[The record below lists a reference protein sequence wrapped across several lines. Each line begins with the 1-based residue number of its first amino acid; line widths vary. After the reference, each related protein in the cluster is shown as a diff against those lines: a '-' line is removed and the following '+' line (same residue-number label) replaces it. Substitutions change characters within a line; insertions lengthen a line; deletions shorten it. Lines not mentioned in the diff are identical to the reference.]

1 MQGQRNKTGSKH
13 KQATEAEVARV
24 LTCVALHGSITEE
37 NIMTFLKVFFM
48 FMTLD
53 LAWQAWK
60 VGMRQLG
67 KLLAVCS
74 VLGFGGTV
82 FFDSPI
88 LLVPL
93 IGALVL
99 GFTANYQMRKY
110 RVGRYKDLG

>member
-1 MQGQRNKTGSKH
+1 MKGQRIKTGSKRTL
-13 KQATEAEVARV
+13 ATAVEVTRV
-24 LTCVALHGSITEE
+24 VLPDSITEE
-37 NIMTFLKVFFM
+37 NIMAFLKVFFM

-67 KLLAVCS
+67 KVLAVCS
-74 VLGFGGTV
+74 VLGFGGAV

-88 LLVPL
+88 LLIPL
-93 IGALVL
+93 LGALVL

-110 RVGRYKDLG
+110 RVGRYKDL